1 MISPSKE
8 GNFSFEEIIRKKEI
22 VGIFFNSLC
31 NLTKFISFETRDMF
45 AIKHQTNENP
55 DFSDWDKFAKL
66 EYERLASEE
75 ENQEDS
81 DLIEQMNDVNNP
93 DDSDEEES

>member
-1 MISPSKE
+1 
-8 GNFSFEEIIRKKEI
+8 
-22 VGIFFNSLC
+22 
-31 NLTKFISFETRDMF
+31 MF
-45 AIKHQTNENP
+45 AIKHQLNENP
-55 DFSDWDKFAKL
+55 DFSDWDKFAKS

-93 DDSDEEES
+93 DDSDEED